1 MLHWVSAERTS
12 QRAHSLFPMQRC
24 KLTGMNVNFLV
35 RDGPKR
41 RRYMCRAPNAI
52 SPRGARSSIVGSR
65 GTPLRPSAASS
76 SFRPCSRHLSAS
88 RRALRGRTSVAP
100 TRFKWATMAPLVV
113 VALPDAP
120 LLPISTAGGRI
131 PTVASPRQEKEP
143 RWTVRVLCARITVRR
158 KDDTAI
164 TAAFRVAHGVQ
175 GILDRF
181 HFSFI

>member
-52 SPRGARSSIVGSR
+52 SPRGARSSIVVGR

-76 SFRPCSRHLSAS
+76 SFRPCSSRHLSAS

-100 TRFKWATMAPLVV
+100 TTFKWATMAPLVV
-113 VALPDAP
+113 VALTDAP
-120 LLPISTAGGRI
+120 CSRFRPPEEGSRELPYLAKRKNALVFG
-131 PTVASPRQEKEP
+131 PFEF
-143 RWTVRVLCARITVRR
+143 CARE
-158 KDDTAI
+158 
-164 TAAFRVAHGVQ
+164 
-175 GILDRF
+175 
-181 HFSFI
+181 